1 MEDNKIVKVT
11 EVSGYF
17 RPDEMKMIRCVCGNY
32 VCIDDF
38 LLFGDTSTIFCS
50 QCNRVWFKLG
60 RGIWLHTGKL
70 KCDICGK
77 EKEELFRYRDS
88 LRTCSECSKKLEKII
103 ESEIEERKEELR
115 KLREYKRFDPDTI
128 TTEEN
133 TDIVFIDESRSNGG
147 RRQHYETKKDE

>member
-1 MEDNKIVKVT
+1 MEDNKIVKVK

-38 LLFGDTSTIFCS
+38 LLLFDDTSTVFCS

-77 EKEELFRYRDS
+77 EKEELFCYIDDQRI
-88 LRTCSECSKKLEKII
+88 CSECIKETENKIKANIEREKKQLKAL
-103 ESEIEERKEELR
+103 KECG
-115 KLREYKRFDPDTI
+115 RFDPNTV
-128 TTEEN
+128 TTKKN
-133 TDIVFIDESRSNGG
+133 TDIVFIDENENYGG
-147 RRQHYETKKDE
+147 ER